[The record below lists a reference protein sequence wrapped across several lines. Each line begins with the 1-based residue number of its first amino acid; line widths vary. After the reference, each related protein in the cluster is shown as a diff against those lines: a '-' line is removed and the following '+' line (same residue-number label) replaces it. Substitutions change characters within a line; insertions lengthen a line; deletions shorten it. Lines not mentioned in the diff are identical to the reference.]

1 VLAEALNEFKTKRL
15 MEVKRCIVGEWSEAL
30 SDNDQQ
36 VLSEAMMDYS
46 ISNRQLLMIL
56 RNAGASFSLE
66 AIRRHRNEECP
77 CRV

>member
-1 VLAEALNEFKTKRL
+1 MLAEALNEFKNKRL

-30 SDNDQQ
+30 SDDDQQ
-36 VLSEAMMDYS
+36 VLSEAMVDYS

-77 CRV
+77 CRA